1 VSSAGP
7 KVPLSQLTLSPAQ
20 RAAADRVLGS
30 GWLSMGPETAA
41 TEASWCERSGVAH
54 AFLTASCTASLWLA
68 LAALEVGP
76 GDEVIVPSLTFV
88 ADANVVVRLGATPV
102 FADIESAERPLLDPA
117 SVAAVVTPATKAVVP
132 VHYAGYQ
139 VDLSAIRAAAP
150 GVAVVDDCAHAPGPP
165 ASGTWPGGEGD
176 ISCYSF
182 FSNKNLGVGEGGLVS
197 TNDPELAR
205 RLKLLRSH
213 GMDSLTW
220 DRHRGHASSYDV
232 LAAGMNF
239 RPSEIVA
246 ALVGSGLDGLPE
258 ENERRRQHLAAYRA
272 ELAEHGVE
280 VIFDAGDDTTGHLA
294 VALAGARRDEVREA
308 LGDAG
313 IQSSVHYPPIH
324 RFTYYREAAPA
335 RNELPGTEAAGDG
348 FVTLPLWGGL
358 PEADRRRTVEI
369 VGRVLTAGA

>member
-1 VSSAGP
+1 MSGP

-20 RAAADRVLGS
+20 REAADRVLGS

-41 TEASWCERSGVAH
+41 TEAAWCERSGVAH
-54 AFLTASCTASLWLA
+54 AFLTSSCTASLWLA
-68 LAALEVGP
+68 LAALGVGP

-88 ADANVVVRLGATPV
+88 ADANVVVRLGAMPV
-102 FADIESAERPLLDPA
+102 FADITSPDVPLLDPA
-117 SVAAVVTPATKAVVP
+117 AVAAARTPRTKAVVP

-139 VDLSAIRAAAP
+139 VDLVALREAVP
-150 GVAVVDDCAHAPGPP
+150 GVAVVDDCAHAPGPLG
-165 ASGTWPGGEGD
+165 SGRWPGGEGD

-182 FSNKNLGVGEGGLVS
+182 FSNKNLGVGEGGLVA
-197 TNDPELAR
+197 TNDPELAQ

-232 LAAGMNF
+232 LLPGMNF

-246 ALVGSGLDGLPE
+246 ALVGAGLDGLPD
-258 ENERRRQHLAAYRA
+258 ENARRRAHLEAYRA

-280 VIFDAGDDTTGHLA
+280 MIFGGAGDTTGHLA
-294 VALAGARRDEVREA
+294 VVLAGDRRDEVREA

-324 RFTYYREAAPA
+324 QFSYYREVAPTPVS
-335 RNELPGTEAAGDG
+335 LPATEAAGAG

-358 PEADRRRTVEI
+358 PDGDRRRIVEI
-369 VGRVLTAGA
+369 VGRVLATA

>member
-1 VSSAGP
+1 MTESGP
-7 KVPLSQLTLSPAQ
+7 TIPLSQLTLSTAQ
-20 RAAADRVLGS
+20 REAADRVLGS

-41 TEASWCERSGVAH
+41 TEAAWCERSGVGH
-54 AFLTASCTASLWLA
+54 AFLTSSCTASLWLA
-68 LAALEVGP
+68 LAAVGVGP

-102 FADIESAERPLLDPA
+102 FADIVSPSAPLLDPA
-117 SVAAVVTPATKAVVP
+117 GVAAVATDRTKAVVP

-139 VDLSAIRAAAP
+139 VDLGAIRAAAP
-150 GVAVVDDCAHAPGPP
+150 GAAIVDDCAHAPGPL
-165 ASGTWPGGEGD
+165 ASGRWPGGEGD

-197 TNDPELAR
+197 TNDEALAK

-232 LAAGMNF
+232 LLAGMNF

-246 ALVGSGLDGLPE
+246 ALVGAGLEGLE
-258 ENERRRQHLAAYRA
+258 VENERRRAHLAAYR
-272 ELAEHGVE
+272 EDLAEHGVE
-280 VIFDAGDDTTGHLA
+280 MIFAADADTTGHLA
-294 VALAGARRDEVREA
+294 VVLAGDRRDAVREA

-324 RFTYYREAAPA
+324 QFSYYREVAP
-335 RNELPGTEAAGDG
+335 EPVSLPATEAAGAG

-358 PEADRRRTVEI
+358 AADDRRRVVE
-369 VGRVLTAGA
+369 VVARVLAGR